1 MGMQSTKVL
10 RKEYIGFLPYTHK
23 CMHADT
29 YIMQDKAGE
38 DRLGFKN
45 GSGTF
50 ERHKLS
56 SVISYKCQC
65 HAIAVLMLL
74 LQSDKACYGYKVT
87 ADLSAW
93 HDACTYSITITSHFF
108 IHSLDI
114 SFYIPSIVAHPMMLQ
129 CIAGLRQ
136 NNSIYPWTE
145 EIWAFSGALHD

>member
-10 RKEYIGFLPYTHK
+10 WNEYIRFLPYTHK
-23 CMHADT
+23 CMNADT
-29 YIMQDKAGE
+29 YIMQDKEGQ

-45 GSGTF
+45 AKQSN
-50 ERHKLS
+50 
-56 SVISYKCQC
+56 YKCQC
-65 HAIAVLMLL
+65 HAIAILMLL
-74 LQSDKACYGYKVT
+74 LQHDKACYGYKVT
-87 ADLSAW
+87 PVLSAW
-93 HDACTYSITITSHFF
+93 HGACTDSITSRLF